1 MVMLIIGIIT
11 YCITLLA
18 LIVKTFFPNRINI
31 FKPNEKNNGYLIYYR
46 LFVDV
51 INMIYMLYSLTIVQY
66 GMDVTSTNLNI
77 YMWLITSNILTQL
90 TNYHEYMKYLILS
103 DLIEITF
110 VIITYIHTI
119 FNENAYLGIGYY
131 FIINTISH
139 VINSLNIIDN
149 TLITNYMSV
158 LIIML
163 SSLDTI
169 GGIMTDTFNI
179 INILMIVKSSIT
191 IYINQCQLSYYE
203 KVSIKRELLVGV
215 ERLNSIFN
223 INFNLLLSDYY
234 DYYDHNDNE
243 EFDSAMNG
251 ITELN
256 ENNYILPQKI
266 IEYKNRLQ
274 KNR

>member
-1 MVMLIIGIIT
+1 
-11 YCITLLA
+11 
-18 LIVKTFFPNRINI
+18 
-31 FKPNEKNNGYLIYYR
+31 
-46 LFVDV
+46 
-51 INMIYMLYSLTIVQY
+51 
-66 GMDVTSTNLNI
+66 
-77 YMWLITSNILTQL
+77 
-90 TNYHEYMKYLILS
+90 
-103 DLIEITF
+103 
-110 VIITYIHTI
+110 
-119 FNENAYLGIGYY
+119 
-131 FIINTISH
+131 
-139 VINSLNIIDN
+139 
-149 TLITNYMSV
+149 
-158 LIIML
+158 ML